1 MKFIT
6 LLLILVISATAHSQS
21 ELADIILPNNRTII
35 ITGHPDYAPV
45 VWAKK
50 NGLELQGIAVELL
63 ERILKEAKIKAV
75 FTNVETWSRAQEEV
89 KSGRIDILIPPY
101 KTAERVLLY
110 NYSADTFMMDEA
122 VVFVRRGNEF
132 KFEEFKDLLKFPG
145 VAIINDSFG
154 TEFDAFD
161 KTNQNLT
168 RLPTTEQCFRF
179 VEKKRAR
186 YVIAGL
192 ASGKAAL
199 SKLML
204 DEQYV
209 VLPKRLIVT
218 GLYAPVSLKSPWN
231 TPVFNA
237 YLRKK
242 FKEYNSKGII
252 KSLEKKY
259 LAILKKEGQTRML
272 ESQKKP

>member
-6 LLLILVISATAHSQS
+6 FLITLIITASAYPQS
-21 ELADIILPNNRTII
+21 ELADVILPNNRTII

-50 NGLELQGIAVELL
+50 DGLALQGIAVEIL
-63 ERILKEAKIKAV
+63 ERILKEANIKAV
-75 FTNVETWSRAQEEV
+75 FKNVESWSRAQEEV

-110 NYSADTFMMDEA
+110 NYSAETFMMDET

-132 KFEEFKDLLKFPG
+132 KFDEFKDLLKFPG
-145 VAIINDSFG
+145 TAIINDSFG
-154 TEFDAFD
+154 TEFDAFE
-161 KTNQNLT
+161 KANQNLT

-231 TPVFNA
+231 TPEFNG

-242 FKEYNSKGII
+242 FKEYSSKGIV

-259 LAILKKEGQTRML
+259 LAILKKESQTQIFQ
-272 ESQKKP
+272 SPKKP